1 MQMLVDWLYARID
14 AVNPQAVGLMHDLV
28 RMCLLL
34 ASHAPVNQII
44 AGHIAKPATVRP
56 GSRVPVTILPG
67 AARIGMQVLIY
78 SGAQV
83 VARGLVEDVGDRQAM
98 AQVVYTATPTVMLTG
113 QSVVHFTNTA
123 SAGTTSGSGRMSQ
136 GRTLVR

>member
-1 MQMLVDWLYARID
+1 MQMLVDWLYARVD

-44 AGHIAKPATVRP
+44 AGHVEKPTRVKP
-56 GSRVPVTILPG
+56 GSRVPVTITPG
-67 AARIGMQVLIY
+67 AVRIGMQVFMY

-83 VARGLVEDVGDRQAM
+83 VARGLVEDVGDRQAV
-98 AQVVYTATPTVMLTG
+98 AQVVYTATPTVMLTE
-113 QSVVHFTNTA
+113 QAVVHFTNTA
-123 SAGTTSGSGRMSQ
+123 GAAPILGGGRMSKSRAV
-136 GRTLVR
+136 GR